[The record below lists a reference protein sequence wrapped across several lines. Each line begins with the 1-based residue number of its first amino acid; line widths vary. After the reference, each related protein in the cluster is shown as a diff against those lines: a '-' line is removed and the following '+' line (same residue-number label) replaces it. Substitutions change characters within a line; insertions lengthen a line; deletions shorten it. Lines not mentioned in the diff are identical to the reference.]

1 MENFAPGSGTKAD
14 PMTAAARVLIIAGS
28 DSGGGAG
35 IQADIKTVT
44 MLGGHAMTAVTAI
57 TAQNTLGVTAV
68 HPVPAEIIL
77 AQIDAVVAD
86 FGVDAVKIGM
96 IGSAFAAKQ
105 VAVRLQELKTAD
117 PDLPIVFDPVMV
129 ATSGAA
135 LADDDTVAAFGRLMD
150 VATLATPNL
159 PELNRLTSEE
169 DPVAAA
175 LHLVGKH
182 GCAVL
187 IKGGHDEG
195 DALAD
200 ALIEEDNMTSWQGQ
214 RIDTEQTHGTGCTL
228 ASAITTLLAQG
239 STLADAVARGR
250 EFVRVAL
257 FEAPGLG
264 QGSGPT
270 RSPSPA
276 PITSDR
282 SISTAGSGSSRSS
295 TARPTMRGSRP
306 AAERPSRSRST
317 PKKRSLRR
325 PASISNATTSTSAW
339 SCSRA
344 AASRSSTARAINR
357 GCGARRGS
365 ATPTATSFSCTRR
378 AKRGVFRRGGS
389 TPLMSNDVES
399 LLNVVSFLA
408 SIGLAIAL
416 WDRHWVYR
424 CLPIACGVCSGFL
437 VAVEFG
443 HTGLELFENVAVGMA
458 LGLIF
463 FFCAWGEVWLERRRN
478 PQKPNA
484 NPGSSLE

>member
-1 MENFAPGSGTKAD
+1 MENFAPGSGTKAVS
-14 PMTAAARVLIIAGS
+14 MTSTARILIIAGS

-68 HPVPAEIIL
+68 HPVPAEMIL

-86 FGVDAVKIGM
+86 IGVDAVKVGM

-105 VAVRLQELKTAD
+105 VAVRLQELKAAD

-129 ATSGAA
+129 ATSGAS

-159 PELNRLTSEE
+159 PELSRLTSEE

-175 LHLVGKH
+175 LHLVGQH

-187 IKGGHDEG
+187 IKGGHEEG

-214 RIDTEQTHGTGCTL
+214 RIDTEETHGTGCTL
-228 ASAITTLLAQG
+228 ATAITTLLGQG

-264 QGSGPT
+264 QGAGPIGQQAVRLDSGQPLRLNQVT
-270 RSPSPA
+270 VTGTNYERSVDFYRRLGLKQIVDNPPDYA
-276 PITSDR
+276 R
-282 SISTAGSGSSRSS
+282 FETAGGVTFSVQID
-295 TARPTMRGSRP
+295 P
-306 AAERPSRSRST
+306 EE
-317 PKKRSLRR
+317 K
-325 PASISNATTSTSAW
+325 IIATTAIYLE
-339 SCSRA
+339 CDDLDERVELLA
-344 AASRSSTARAINR
+344 RSGIPFEHGPRNQPWMWREARLRDPDGNIIFLYKA
-357 GCGARRGS
+357 GEARRFPPWRIE
-365 ATPTATSFSCTRR
+365 T
-378 AKRGVFRRGGS
+378 
-389 TPLMSNDVES
+389 
-399 LLNVVSFLA
+399 
-408 SIGLAIAL
+408 
-416 WDRHWVYR
+416 
-424 CLPIACGVCSGFL
+424 
-437 VAVEFG
+437 
-443 HTGLELFENVAVGMA
+443 
-458 LGLIF
+458 
-463 FFCAWGEVWLERRRN
+463 
-478 PQKPNA
+478 
-484 NPGSSLE
+484 